1 MLEIIELII
10 KSIKLIV
17 IFQAGGG
24 GVHPTIAES
33 TGESE
38 ELWIVELY
46 FKVLKGKS
54 EEQWTKLNLIWKF
67 YWFPMA
73 LNKYEPP
80 TTRSSWILWNFILVE
95 IWENFEEQESQ
106 P

>member
-38 ELWIVELY
+38 EL
-46 FKVLKGKS
+46 
-54 EEQWTKLNLIWKF
+54 
-67 YWFPMA
+67 
-73 LNKYEPP
+73 
-80 TTRSSWILWNFILVE
+80 
-95 IWENFEEQESQ
+95 
-106 P
+106 